1 MLSLFFIPL
10 LIDLRNQYQVLEVEK
25 RTQQLLYEE
34 LQAKI
39 INNDSYL
46 SYTLFQDGIEYK
58 VLWRDSV
65 VAGQKEVC
73 VQVEKNSFM
82 PKTERC
88 MVLE

>member
-46 SYTLFQDGIEYK
+46 SYTLFHDGIEYK